1 MVLRTVHGEE
11 GSADLTARAA
21 VRLVVLLL
29 LVGAVGCQN
38 ASDGAG
44 HASST
49 HSPASAEYDVVHG
62 WPVLPEGRILGQATG
77 VGVDSHNHVFVFHR
91 AGREWSDPFP
101 DDAIGPPTVIAFDG
115 TTGEQVVEWG
125 DNLFVMPHGLTV
137 DDQDN
142 LWVTDVGR
150 HQIFKFTHD
159 GDLLLSVGTDRS
171 PGDDSTHFNLPTDV
185 AVLPDGSFYVS
196 DGYANTRVA
205 KFSSTGQFEFQW
217 GSPGSEAGQ
226 FDLPHGIAVDEDG
239 RVYVADR
246 SNLRVQVFDAEG
258 AFVAEWSDSAL
269 GRPYSVAIGPD
280 HKAYLIDG
288 GDQPVAFPDRSRA
301 FRVSMN
307 GTIEAAFGRYGNYD
321 GQFRLGH
328 DIAVGR
334 DGAVYV
340 VDVQGRRVQK
350 FVQR

>member
-1 MVLRTVHGEE
+1 
-11 GSADLTARAA
+11 
-21 VRLVVLLL
+21 
-29 LVGAVGCQN
+29 
-38 ASDGAG
+38 
-44 HASST
+44 
-49 HSPASAEYDVVHG
+49 
-62 WPVLPEGRILGQATG
+62 
-77 VGVDSHNHVFVFHR
+77 VDSHNHVFVFHR

-246 SNLRVQVFDAEG
+246 SNLRA
-258 AFVAEWSDSAL
+258 
-269 GRPYSVAIGPD
+269 GRVPGPLTRVPRVD
-280 HKAYLIDG
+280 ERD
-288 GDQPVAFPDRSRA
+288 DRSGLRPV
-301 FRVSMN
+301 R
-307 GTIEAAFGRYGNYD
+307 
-321 GQFRLGH
+321 
-328 DIAVGR
+328 
-334 DGAVYV
+334 
-340 VDVQGRRVQK
+340 
-350 FVQR
+350 